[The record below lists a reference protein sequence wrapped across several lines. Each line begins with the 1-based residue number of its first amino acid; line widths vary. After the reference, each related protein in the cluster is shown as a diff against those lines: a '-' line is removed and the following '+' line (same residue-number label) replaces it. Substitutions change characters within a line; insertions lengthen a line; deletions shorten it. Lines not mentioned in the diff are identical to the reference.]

1 MVRDMVEGKKM
12 EADFGFRRVPVDE
25 KATLVGDVFGR
36 VATRYDLMNDVM
48 SAGVHR
54 LWKRALIDSLRPRKD
69 AHLLDVAGGTGDIAT
84 RFLDQAAQNRARWS
98 SAKVTLCDINPSML
112 GQGRDRMIDRGVP
125 GAVALVC
132 GDAEQLPFADASVD
146 AVTIAFGI
154 RNVTKPRAALEEM
167 RRVLRPGGQ
176 FLCLEFSHVA
186 TPGLEAIYEAYSFHV
201 IPALG
206 ELIAQD
212 RDAYAYLVE
221 SVRRFPDQD
230 TFAGMIAGAGFGQ
243 VKFRNLSG
251 GIAAIHSGWRT

>member
-1 MVRDMVEGKKM
+1 MVRNMAEGRKI

-25 KATLVGDVFGR
+25 KASLVGAVFDR
-36 VATRYDLMNDVM
+36 VAERYDLMNDVM

-69 AHLLDVAGGTGDIAT
+69 AHLVDVAGGTGDIAA
-84 RFLDQAAQNRARWS
+84 RFLDRAARHRDRWG
-98 SAKVTLCDINPSML
+98 SATVTLCDINPNML
-112 GQGRDRMIDRGVP
+112 GRGRDRVIDRGVT
-125 GAVALVC
+125 GTIAWVC
-132 GDAEQLPFADASVD
+132 GDAEQLPLADASAD

-154 RNVTKPRAALEEM
+154 RNVTKPGAALAEM

-230 TFAGMIAGAGFGQ
+230 TFAGMIADAGFGQ

>member
-25 KATLVGDVFGR
+25 KATLVGDVFDR

-98 SAKVTLCDINPSML
+98 SAKATLCDINPSML

-125 GAVALVC
+125 GAVAWVC